1 MQVVFDTNVLLSAT
15 LWQGSVAQK
24 LLAKLVAT
32 DAKFFTSSQILSEY
46 QKVLKRD
53 FNTSDEEIASRTTL
67 ILSFTKLVQV
77 SFEIKAVLDDQ
88 EDDKILECAKTCSAD
103 YIITY
108 DRHLLKLRQYENIQ
122 IRKPE
127 EIIGNI

>member
-1 MQVVFDTNVLLSAT
+1 MRVVFDTNVLLSAT

-32 DAKFFTSSQILSEY
+32 NAEFFTSGQILSEY

-53 FNTSDEEIASRTTL
+53 FNSSDEEIASRTTL
-67 ILSFTKLVQV
+67 ILSFAKWVQIQHD
-77 SFEIKAVLDDQ
+77 IKAVLDDP

-108 DRHLLKLRQYENIQ
+108 DQHLLKLGQYEGIQ

-127 EIIGNI
+127 EIIGTI